1 MDKLDLEKLEETEIN
16 CQHLLDHGKIKG
28 IKKEKKNIST
38 SASLAI
44 LKPFCGS
51 QKIAEN
57 SQRDGN
63 TRSPYSSPK
72 KPMYGT
78 RRNS

>member
-1 MDKLDLEKLEETEIN
+1 MDKLDLEKLEEPEIN

-44 LKPFCGS
+44 QKPFCGS
-51 QKIAEN
+51 QQIAEN
-57 SQRDGN
+57 SQRDG
-63 TRSPYSSPK
+63 T
-72 KPMYGT
+72 T
-78 RRNS
+78 